1 MSEHT
6 VTIEFEDGCRSYTFT
21 CNAGPKSLCHA
32 RYTCDC
38 ETWYDQSIRNGVP
51 AHRPDPFDE
60 GLWHAGVFDADECS
74 HKPWFDEA
82 DDAPLD
88 GEVTFSVNPV
98 WQGDYETFDIATTT
112 DAEAKLA
119 AVEFTLDGWADGQID
134 AIQAYVALRTILDG
148 EVES

>member
-6 VTIEFEDGCRSYTFT
+6 VTIEFEDGWRSYTFK

-60 GLWHAGVFDADECS
+60 ELWHAGVFDPDECL
-74 HKPWFDEA
+74 HKYWFDQ
-82 DDAPLD
+82 APEDSLN
-88 GEVTFSVNPV
+88 GVITIPVTPV
-98 WQGDYETFDIATTT
+98 WQGDCETFDILTP
-112 DAEAKLA
+112 
-119 AVEFTLDGWADGQID
+119 GAD
-134 AIQAYVALRTILDG
+134 R
-148 EVES
+148 